1 MSNSPNFKA
10 VVLLIVLALIWG
22 TSFILIKQ
30 GLKAFPPQQL
40 ATLRVSAAF
49 IFCLPIALTRLKGL
63 TANDYFSLFVSG
75 MLGIFIPAFLFSTAQ
90 TRIDSSVA
98 GILNTLSP
106 ICTMIVGTLFFR
118 QKFIGSAILGVLI
131 GLGGTV
137 MLMLSRD
144 GTNITGVNFYALF
157 IVAACFLYG
166 SNLNWVKFRIQ
177 GLRSL
182 TITSVSIM
190 LIGPIALTYL
200 FGFTDFTTRLESTEG
215 AWKAVG
221 FIVLL
226 GCMSTAVA
234 TLIFNSMLKIST
246 PLFASSVT
254 YLMPIVSVGWGLLD
268 GEKLYAG
275 HYIGMA
281 AIFGGVY
288 LANRK

>member
-10 VVLLIVLALIWG
+10 VVLLVVLALIWG

-49 IFCLPIALTRLKGL
+49 IFMLPIALSKLKGL
-63 TANDYFSLFVSG
+63 TPKDYFALFVSG

-90 TRIDSSVA
+90 TKIDSSVA

-106 ICTMIVGTLFFR
+106 ICTMIVGMLFFK
-118 QKFIGSAILGVLI
+118 QKFTGYIIVGVLI
-131 GLGGTV
+131 GLAGTV

-144 GTNITGVNFYALF
+144 GTSITGINYYALF
-157 IVAACFLYG
+157 IVAACFLYA
-166 SNLNWVKFRIQ
+166 SNLNWVKFKIQ

-182 TITSVSIM
+182 TITSVSIL
-190 LIGPIALTYL
+190 LIGPLALVYL
-200 FGFTDFTTRLESTEG
+200 FGFTDFTTRLETVDG
-215 AWKAVG
+215 AWRAFG
-221 FIVLL
+221 FVVLL

-281 AIFGGVY
+281 AILGGVY

>member
-1 MSNSPNFKA
+1 MPDNRSFKA
-10 VVLLIVLALIWG
+10 VVLLIVLSLIWG

-40 ATLRVSAAF
+40 ATLRVTAAF
-49 IFCLPIALTRLKGL
+49 VFLLPIALTRLKDL
-63 TANDYFSLFVSG
+63 KSHDFFALFVSG

-90 TRIDSSVA
+90 TKIDSSLA

-106 ICTMIVGTLFFR
+106 ICTMIIGAIFFR
-118 QKFIGSAILGVLI
+118 LRFTGYAITGVLI
-131 GLGGTV
+131 GMVGTV

-144 GTNITGVNFYALF
+144 GTSVTGINYYALL

-166 SNLNWVKFRIQ
+166 ANLNWVKFQIQ
-177 GLRSL
+177 GLPSL
-182 TITSVSIM
+182 TITAVSIM
-190 LIGPIALTYL
+190 LIGPLAVTYL
-200 FGFTDFTTRLESTEG
+200 FGFTDFTTRLTSVEG
-215 AWKAVG
+215 AWRAFG

-234 TLIFNSMLKIST
+234 TLLFNTLLKIST

-268 GEKLYAG
+268 GEILYAG

-281 AIFGGVY
+281 AILAGVY

>member
-1 MSNSPNFKA
+1 MPDNRSFKA
-10 VVLLIVLALIWG
+10 ITLLIILSLIWG

-30 GLKAFPPQQL
+30 GLKVFPPTQV
-40 ATLRVSAAF
+40 ATLRVTAAF
-49 IFCLPIALTRLKGL
+49 IFMLPIALTRLKGL
-63 TANDYFSLFVSG
+63 KANDYFALFVSG

-90 TRIDSSVA
+90 TKIDSSLA

-106 ICTMIVGTLFFR
+106 LCTMIVGAIFFNLR
-118 QKFIGSAILGVLI
+118 FTGSSVFGVVI

-144 GTNITGVNFYALF
+144 GTDITGVNYFTLL
-157 IVAACFLYG
+157 IVAACFLYA
-166 SNLNWVKFRIQ
+166 SNLNWVKFKIP

-182 TITSVSIM
+182 TITSVSIL
-190 LIGPIALTYL
+190 LIGPLAVTYL
-200 FGFTDFTTRLESTEG
+200 FGFTDFTTRLVTVDG
-215 AWKAVG
+215 AWKAFG
-221 FIVLL
+221 FVVLL

-234 TLIFNSMLKIST
+234 TLIFNSMLKITT

-254 YLMPIVSVGWGLLD
+254 YLMPIVSVAWGLLD

-281 AIFGGVY
+281 AILGGVY